1 MKKILILAGV
11 VVAATVVVS
20 PIRAADPVPFPGTQS
35 GKVFLATE
43 TVTTDGAISNF
54 FAPGSTVVFR
64 SYAVDAKTHRLLAKK
79 AVQYF
84 YVNVPGQAKVKMHYT
99 PKAKTASGRYAWIGK
114 WKVPSGYALGIVKFR
129 VLIKTKAKRNG
140 AFTQTP
146 VPSSQL
152 TITDTPQL
160 PPGPPPSTSST
171 AATASVNIA
180 LYADTVN
187 GTRPAGTTPRP
198 IGCTQTNVFKRG
210 EQLVVRTW
218 GFDLSTG
225 AVLSNENVQE
235 AHFSA
240 PGVNNITLN
249 WGTHG
254 PTGAKVYFWT
264 NQWQIPT
271 TYPLGDVAIQ
281 IQFTTTTGKVG
292 KLAYPI
298 TIIP

>member
-1 MKKILILAGV
+1 MKKILIVAGV
-11 VVAATVVVS
+11 VVAATIVVS
-20 PIRAADPVPFPGTQS
+20 PIRAADPVVPFPGAQV
-35 GKVFLATE
+35 GPVFLAAQ
-43 TVTTDGAISNF
+43 TVTAGGAMSNF

-64 SYAVDAKTHRLLAKK
+64 AYAVDGKTHRILAKK
-79 AVQYF
+79 AVKYS

-99 PKAKTASGRYAWIGK
+99 PKARAASGRYAWTGA
-114 WKVPSGYALGIVKFR
+114 WKVPTDYALGIVNFKL
-129 VLIKTKAKRNG
+129 LIKTKANRHG
-140 AFTQTP
+140 AFTQAP
-146 VPSSQL
+146 VASSQL
-152 TITDTPQL
+152 TITKTPQL
-160 PPGPPPSTSST
+160 PPGPAPGSSST
-171 AATASVNIA
+171 AATASVDIA

-187 GTRPAGTTPRP
+187 GTRPAGTAPRP

-218 GFDLSTG
+218 GFDLATG

-249 WGTHG
+249 WGAHG
-254 PTGAKVYFWT
+254 ATKVYFWT

-271 TYPLGDVAIQ
+271 TYPLGDVVIQ
-281 IQFTTTTGKVG
+281 IQFTTVAGKVG